1 MKDFLLPFALTLSTW
16 PTSHYP
22 LVPYY
27 KSCGFFR
34 LRLKNPVTP
43 TLSYAKVNDS
53 ARPPPHL
60 RHLLTFSPW
69 LGLSPAHSPLGVG
82 VGVGGCECGDRQQI
96 SSNLFKIRTFKRP

>member
-69 LGLSPAHSPLGVG
+69 LGLSPAHSPFSQLQLTKGG
-82 VGVGGCECGDRQQI
+82 GVGGGR
-96 SSNLFKIRTFKRP
+96 

>member
-82 VGVGGCECGDRQQI
+82 RPLPFSLKNPQWSGDRTI
-96 SSNLFKIRTFKRP
+96 AYDSDTF

>member
-60 RHLLTFSPW
+60 RHLLTFSPG
-69 LGLSPAHSPLGVG
+69 LGLSPAHSPFSQLQLTKGGGVG
-82 VGVGGCECGDRQQI
+82 VGVGVGRCECGDRQQI
-96 SSNLFKIRTFKRP
+96 S